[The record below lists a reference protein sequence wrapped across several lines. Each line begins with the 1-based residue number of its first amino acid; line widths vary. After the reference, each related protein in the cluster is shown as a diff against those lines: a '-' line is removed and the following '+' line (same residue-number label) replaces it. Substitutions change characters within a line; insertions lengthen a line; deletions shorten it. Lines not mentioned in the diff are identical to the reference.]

1 MPLTGKSSG
10 EIGKLEEE
18 LLEHVPTDG
27 RGVGNARLRDE
38 CLGWEADLYLAIR
51 KRLIDSGKII
61 LGRGRGGSVRIAPSD
76 AIEDNTGEKHHREE
90 PYPNEEAL
98 YNAMLSSLTGRWANE
113 QPFDQ
118 HIVERTDRG
127 GRRADGVWSRPDIT
141 VAAMTS
147 YTYVPGRYFDIVTFE
162 VKHYSSIN
170 VTAVYEALAHRRSAT
185 KAYVLFYIPD
195 ELMANFEVPALVEVG
210 EECTRHGIGLIVAGD
225 PADYDTWEIREDAT
239 RVEPDPSK
247 MNTFIRNQLS
257 EGTRDQIV
265 RWFRV

>member
-1 MPLTGKSSG
+1 MPLTGKDSG
-10 EIGKLEEE
+10 EIASLEAD
-18 LLEHVPTDG
+18 LLKYVPSDG
-27 RGVGNARLRDE
+27 RGVGNARLRDD
-38 CLGWEADLYLAIR
+38 CLGWQPDLYLAVR

-61 LGRGRGGSVRIAPSD
+61 LGRGRGGSVRLAPND
-76 AIEDNTGEKHHREE
+76 AIEDNIDDDDVHRD
-90 PYPNEEAL
+90 PYPNEESL
-98 YNAMLSSLTGRWANE
+98 YDEMLAPLSRRWVNE

-162 VKHYSSIN
+162 VKHHSSIN

-195 ELMANFEVPALVEVG
+195 ELMANFEVPALAEVG

-225 PADYDTWEIREDAT
+225 PKDYDTWEVREDAT
-239 RVEPDPSK
+239 RVAPDPAK